1 MTNNYGRPN
10 LNIMDEESTNENV
23 PSLQETFEAT
33 NQNMATLEQTPSTS
47 SSFARD
53 TVDLTSSFTEGGID
67 PSQTSEFAQSAFG
80 DLEMTK
86 YLYESGLQNI
96 FTDYQRNI
104 QTLQQEQA
112 AQLQNAYVA
121 REMSKKYLGEYAS
134 NVGIGDVSGSLIDIY
149 SQYAENISDIDQN
162 FAALEMNLTREYTM
176 QRMTTFE
183 NILRTQ
189 YQMEV
194 AELDSVA
201 TEASQYVFTEFDDD
215 VQGGLS
221 YLATQQE
228 NMRPEDYEMVR
239 DAYYQSNV
247 ENVKAN
253 LMSENPYFGFAD
265 LESRTLKSQE
275 QYLQEVRQWM
285 EPDEYREIE
294 EMIALQEVI
303 ASNEGEIDF
312 GDPLTDIDPALY
324 STDPLV
330 TSESEVYQLENNN
343 FAVATQSIVGD
354 DVAFNASITP
364 QLLNSQFEEQS
375 GRSAAEA
382 SEGDIVQYQG
392 FYILKQ
398 GEWHRMIN
406 IGLKDRTLDTLTPDE
421 LRTWSVETDTTP
433 ARGVQIDR
441 NFGEDGETAITIGTK
456 TFVEDE
462 SISTYKRYL
471 RDAIFRN
478 REGDSIPMEDV
489 VKHLNETFL
498 PEGESKPNNFDEE
511 VLDFVPKGQIFEYEG
526 QYYIYTEDGKKIRP
540 MRLQEE
546 EQAQ

>member
-1 MTNNYGRPN
+1 MTNNFGGPN
-10 LNIMDEESTNENV
+10 LNIAKEESTKKST

-33 NQNMATLEQTPSTS
+33 NQNMVTLEQTPTTS
-47 SSFARD
+47 SSMPRE
-53 TVDLTSSFTEGGID
+53 TIDLTSSFTEGGID
-67 PSQTSEFAQSAFG
+67 TSQTSEFAQSAFG

-112 AQLQNAYVA
+112 EQLQSAYVA

-194 AELDSVA
+194 AQLDSVA

-303 ASNEGEIDF
+303 ASNQGEIDF

-343 FAVATQSIVGD
+343 FAVASQSIIGD

-392 FYILKQ
+392 FYILKDS
-398 GEWHRMIN
+398 EWHRMIN
-406 IGLKDRTLDTLTPDE
+406 IGLKDRTLDTLTLDE
-421 LRTWSVETDTTP
+421 LRTWSVETDASP

-441 NFGEDGETAITIGTK
+441 NFGDDGETAITIGNK
-456 TFVEDE
+456 TFMEDE
-462 SISTYKRYL
+462 SISRYKRYL
-471 RDAIFRN
+471 NEGIRN
-478 REGDSIPMEDV
+478 PEGDSIPMEDI
-489 VKHLNETFL
+489 VKYLNETFL
-498 PEGESKPNNFDEE
+498 PQGESQTDKFNEE
-511 VLDFVPKGQIFEYEG
+511 VADFVPKGQIFEYEG
-526 QYYIYTEDGKKIRP
+526 QYYIYTEDGNKIRP

-546 EQAQ
+546 EQPQ